1 MIKIGLLGAGYLGKI
16 HLRLLKEIPHFEVI
30 GFYDSNPEIAN
41 SVSNEFGVK
50 AFSNPEELI
59 QESEAVDIVT
69 PTFSHFDLATS
80 AIKKGKHTFIE
91 KPLVTTWK
99 ETQSLLE
106 LTNDIPV
113 KVQVGYV
120 ERFNPAFLT
129 ALPYI
134 TEPLLIEAYRIS
146 EYSLRGTDVPVVLDM
161 MIHDLDIIMHIV
173 KSPIERIH
181 AGGVAVVSKTQ
192 DIANVRIEFANGCIA
207 NITSN
212 RIALR
217 KTRKLKIF
225 QKDSYLNV
233 DFLNKKVEV
242 YNLSEDIVP
251 NNRLAVTIGDGV
263 IGHQK
268 QILIDRPR
276 VPENNAIKQ
285 ELEGF
290 AKAIIEDTN
299 PPVTIK
305 DGYNSMEVAFK
316 ILEQLE
322 KTAHLYQ

>member
-16 HLRLLKEIPHFEVI
+16 HLRLLKEIPQFEVV
-30 GFYDSNPEIAN
+30 GFYDSNPQVAN
-41 SVSNEFGVK
+41 SVANEFNVK
-50 AFSNPEELI
+50 PYSNPEELI
-59 QESEAVDIVT
+59 HDCEAIDIVT
-69 PTFSHFDLATS
+69 PTFSHFDLATT

-91 KPLVTTWK
+91 KPLVTTWN
-99 ETQSLLE
+99 ETQALVD

-134 TEPLLIEAYRIS
+134 HEPLLIEAYRIS

-212 RIALR
+212 RIALK

-225 QKDSYLNV
+225 QKDSYLSV

-251 NNRLAVTIGDGV
+251 NNRLAVTIGDGTM
-263 IGHQK
+263 GHQK

-285 ELEGF
+285 ELEAF
-290 AKAIIEDTN
+290 AKAIIEDTV